1 MGAPIGSMHPS
12 PIRTD
17 MPCGCGCGCTCVCEF
32 FFFFLSLIRSETER
46 KKKQGPNW
54 SDSVQNGLKEINK
67 MKTMHSPVSRWPV
80 ASTGSNKQMKKNKR
94 VEEEETE
101 EVYGVRYFVEYVV
114 ENGD

>member
-1 MGAPIGSMHPS
+1 MRRLGQ
-12 PIRTD
+12 
-17 MPCGCGCGCTCVCEF
+17 CTRVQYALTCRVVVDAAAHASVN

-54 SDSVQNGLKEINK
+54 SDSVQKGLKEINK

>member
-1 MGAPIGSMHPS
+1 
-12 PIRTD
+12 
-17 MPCGCGCGCTCVCEF
+17 
-32 FFFFLSLIRSETER
+32 
-46 KKKQGPNW
+46 
-54 SDSVQNGLKEINK
+54 